1 MHTYEHQ
8 FQQKILAK
16 KCARTSGVQELTQ
29 PIETRELTR
38 NLRHFQDQ
46 TRQGSKQV
54 PVSHVHWIPALD
66 FTNGKG
72 FLAWDSGMAKS
83 LNSHTGGLWSTFL
96 LIHTSVPSERCI
108 SLGLQSL
115 SKIKNQFPIFKYQE
129 TSQQNL
135 DFGFFMRYGT
145 IWQHWGSIFY

>member
-1 MHTYEHQ
+1 MDTYEHQ
-8 FQQKILAK
+8 SQQKILAK
-16 KCARTSGVQELTQ
+16 ECARTSGVQELTQ
-29 PIETRELTR
+29 SVETRELTR
-38 NLRHFQDQ
+38 NIRHFQDQ

-54 PVSHVHWIPALD
+54 LVSHVRWIPALY

-83 LNSHTGGLWSTFL
+83 LSSHTGGLWSTFHL
-96 LIHTSVPSERCI
+96 THASVPSERRI

-115 SKIKNQFPIFKYQE
+115 SKIKNQFPIFKYRE
-129 TSQQNL
+129 TSQRNL

-145 IWQHWGSIFY
+145 IWQHWGSLFY